1 MQHRHILRCLLQ
13 QRFVQLVAAFQAQVF
28 FLVEK
33 ALLLD
38 TSHVQHIQ
46 MRQLGF
52 KVSRFLIDLMGR
64 LQRFILHIL
73 RQAQIFRRDEHEPVA
88 LKLAQR
94 SGQGVDR
101 AAKLEVAAEADRQM
115 IQPPLALADR
125 HEVDHGLA
133 GMRVPTVA
141 CIDHRHTCRKGCPQ
155 RCALFGVAHGDHIGV
170 IAHHAGGVLH
180 RLALAGGRKLC
191 PCKAQCLAAQP
202 QHGRFKRKAGAGG
215 RLVEQR
221 CQNAPIAQVGIG
233 CRVGLH
239 PVGKIQKGQLLFQR
253 KAVGL
258 NKVSHSHSPFSTNFS
273 RSAPVETNWISWP
286 SCFSRNS
293 T

>member
-1 MQHRHILRCLLQ
+1 
-13 QRFVQLVAAFQAQVF
+13 
-28 FLVEK
+28 
-33 ALLLD
+33 
-38 TSHVQHIQ
+38 

-101 AAKLEVAAEADRQM
+101 AAKLEVAAEADSQM

-141 CIDHRHTCRKGCPQ
+141 CIDPILYTSR
-155 RCALFGVAHGDHIGV
+155 
-170 IAHHAGGVLH
+170 
-180 RLALAGGRKLC
+180 RLGR
-191 PCKAQCLAAQP
+191 
-202 QHGRFKRKAGAGG
+202 
-215 RLVEQR
+215 
-221 CQNAPIAQVGIG
+221 
-233 CRVGLH
+233 
-239 PVGKIQKGQLLFQR
+239 
-253 KAVGL
+253 
-258 NKVSHSHSPFSTNFS
+258 
-273 RSAPVETNWISWP
+273 
-286 SCFSRNS
+286 
-293 T
+293 